1 MKVNDVK
8 RIGIVGSGVVGTTL
22 AAATAQKYEVVV
34 KRRDISKGL
43 AEEAKSKIK
52 RCFPSM
58 VKREKLKEE
67 QIDLAISHIS
77 ITDNYQD
84 LKNCQVIFD
93 ASPDILEVK
102 IAAFAE
108 LDKVCPPETIFF
120 CTSACVS
127 VTSLA
132 ADSGRPDRTM
142 TAHFMTPVHIW
153 NSVEV
158 APAIQTSQ
166 ETIAFAEAFLKEGMD
181 KTIVR
186 CKDTPGLI
194 QDYFLFAYFNHAI
207 EALQNGAGT
216 VDAIDTMIKEGF
228 GLRLGPFELMDHLG
242 MGGQVGSTKGIYNQL
257 YDKKFAPPPL
267 LVKMVD
273 AGYIGRIAG
282 KGWYLWD
289 EQGKKIGINQLPW

>member
-1 MKVNDVK
+1 MNVSDVK

-22 AAATAQKYEVVV
+22 AAATAPKYETVI

-43 AEEAKSKIK
+43 AEEAKNRIVH
-52 RCFPSM
+52 CFPSM

-67 QIDLAISHIS
+67 EVDLATSHIS
-77 ITDNYQD
+77 LTDSFQD
-84 LKNCQVIFD
+84 LKDCQIVFD
-93 ASPDILEVK
+93 ASPDILDVK

-108 LDKVCPPETIFF
+108 LNKVCPPETVFL

-132 ADSGRPDRTM
+132 AGSGRPDRTM

-158 APAIQTSQ
+158 APAIQTSE
-166 ETIAFAEAFLKEGMD
+166 ETIVFTEAFLKEGMD

-207 EALQNGAGT
+207 EALQKGVGT

-228 GLRLGPFELMDHLG
+228 GVRLGPFELMDHLG
-242 MGGQVGSTKGIYNQL
+242 MGGQVGSTKGIYDQL
-257 YDKKFAPPPL
+257 YDNKFAPPPL

-273 AGYIGRIAG
+273 AGYIGRAVG

-289 EQGKKIGINQLPW
+289 EQGKKIGINKLP